1 MSHLN
6 LTQFRAFDYNG
17 FKNSLFQIAKAQ
29 FPQWTDT
36 LESNQGVMF
45 IEWLAFIA
53 GNIAYTQNFHAR
65 QAFVPTVTEAK
76 NLEKLAKQFAYTIPN
91 NTSAT
96 VDVVIS
102 NADAVPFL
110 NDVVIPTGTQILTSG
125 ATSLIFETVQNLLI
139 PAGAVSGTVG
149 AKHQETKIETDIA
162 DGTIDY
168 RTRMTY
174 SPFITDSMDVV
185 VDGVTWAEVDNFL
198 DSNSLSE
205 HYVVEV
211 DSDQVATVIFGDGV
225 NGKIPL
231 ANSALT
237 FTYKVGGGTV
247 GNVSPGSITEIP
259 GIFYDVNN
267 NLVDLVVNNPLPATG
282 GGDREAIAVTKLRMP
297 ASLASKEITIDYEDF
312 ETNIKSVAGVARV
325 TVRTVNDDPNIP
337 ENTVYCFILPTL
349 GDVLS
354 AALEAEILAAMENYP
369 RPLTQSMYLIG
380 PAFKT
385 IDLEIQDLVVD
396 EDFAD
401 GTGTKAS
408 ALITLTNNVFDVG
421 DEVVVNGVSFVANVD
436 FVVGID
442 LIATASNLAAAI
454 NASLDSLLQDIEAIP
469 VNNTVT
475 VQARTTGPQGNTY
488 TLAEVDGVTDNITIS
503 APLFDGG
510 EYSTLQQK
518 VADAIENFFGR
529 TTLDEEG
536 EYTVGFGQTVY
547 RNRLIWVIQDVL
559 GVESFNLVTPAA
571 DVDLDINEF
580 PKFTLKFTTS

>member
-6 LTQFRAFDYNG
+6 LTQFRAFDYDG
-17 FKNSLFQIAKAQ
+17 FKNSLFQVAKTA

-53 GNIAYTQNFHAR
+53 SNIAYTQNFHAR

-76 NLEKLAKQFAYTIPN
+76 NLQKLAKQFAYIIPD
-91 NTSAT
+91 NTSAV

-102 NADAVPFL
+102 NADGVPFL
-110 NDVVIPTGTQILTSG
+110 NDVTIPAGTQLLTQG
-125 ATSLIFETVQNLLI
+125 ATSLIFETIQNLTI

-149 AKHQETKIETDIA
+149 AKHQETKVETDIS

-168 RTRMTY
+168 QTRMTY
-174 SPFITDSMDVV
+174 SPFITNSMTVV
-185 VDGVTWAEVDNFL
+185 VDGVAWAQVENFL
-198 DSNSLSE
+198 NSNGLSE
-205 HYVVEV
+205 HYIVEV
-211 DSDQVATVIFGDGV
+211 DSDQVATVTFGNGI

-231 ANSALT
+231 ANSSLE
-237 FTYKVGGGTV
+237 FTYKVGGGTI

-267 NLVDLVVNNPLPATG
+267 NLVDLVVTNPLPATG
-282 GGDREAIAVTKLRMP
+282 GGDREAVEVTKIRMP

-325 TVRTVNDDPNIP
+325 TVRTVNDDSNIP

-380 PAFKT
+380 PAFET
-385 IDLEIQDLVVD
+385 IDIEIQDLVVD

-408 ALITLTNNVFDVG
+408 ALITLNNNTFDVG
-421 DEVVVNGVSFVANVD
+421 DAVVVNGVTFLANID

-442 LIATASNLAAAI
+442 LIATASNLAGSI
-454 NASLDSLLQDIEAIP
+454 NASLNPLLQDIEAIP

-475 VQARTTGPQGNTY
+475 VQARTTGPEGNAY
-488 TLAEVDGVTDNITIS
+488 TLAEVDGGTDNITIS
-503 APLFDGG
+503 GALFDGG
-510 EYSTLQQK
+510 EDSTLQAK
-518 VADAIENFFGR
+518 VRAAIETFFGR
-529 TTLDEEG
+529 TNLDEEG

-580 PKFTLKFTTS
+580 PKYTLKFTTS